1 MVDTKSPL
9 DIKETKKRY
18 GLDHEMTEQLRAFDA
33 FVWQDIE
40 IHSINDLVAYEN
52 QYQAYCKLF
61 GYVYDTE
68 IGEMC
73 HLEMEDGPLG
83 LICRG
88 RFQEMAKGFD
98 EAEYNQPF
106 RDAGLTDLEIIVLR
120 SFLADISEL
129 YRLDAYY
136 FDVPPFTMSLCGILN
151 TGVSKLPT
159 YSEWLVRKCHEH
171 DKIDFVV
178 GDVFSPGYM
187 LTTSADHTFAGK
199 SDNKYLIKPLNDG
212 KTKARAIFKIKD
224 NSEQQVTFLQD
235 AQFRITAINDWGK
248 EYKEIVME
256 EYMDSVS
263 DDEKV

>member
-9 DIKETKKRY
+9 DIEEAKKRY
-18 GLDHEMTEQLRAFDA
+18 ALDQEMTEQLRAFDA
-33 FVWQDIE
+33 FIWQNIE
-40 IHSINDLVAYEN
+40 IHSINELVAYEK
-52 QYQAYCKLF
+52 QYQAYSESLYAYDNDEDCF
-61 GYVYDTE
+61 GNV
-68 IGEMC
+68 
-73 HLEMEDGPLG
+73 EMEDGPMVL
-83 LICRG
+83 LSRG

-98 EAEYNQPF
+98 EAEYNQVY

-136 FDVPPFTMSLCGILN
+136 FGVPPFAMCLCDILN
-151 TGVSKLPT
+151 VGISKLPA
-159 YSEWLVRKCHEH
+159 YSDCVVRKCHDH
-171 DKIDFVV
+171 DKSDFAV

-199 SDNKYLIKPLNDG
+199 SDNKYLIKPLSDS

-235 AQFRITAINDWGK
+235 AQFRITAINNWG
-248 EYKEIVME
+248 EGYKEIVME
-256 EYMDSVS
+256 EII
-263 DDEKV
+263 